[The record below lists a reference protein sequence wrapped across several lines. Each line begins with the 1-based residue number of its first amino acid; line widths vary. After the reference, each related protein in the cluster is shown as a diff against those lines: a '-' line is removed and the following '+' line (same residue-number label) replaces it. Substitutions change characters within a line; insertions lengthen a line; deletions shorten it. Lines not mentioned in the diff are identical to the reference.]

1 MKKLLLFASLVL
13 VVFLGSCNTKTPEQ
27 AAQESFE
34 QEMKENEA
42 NEMKHEKYIDSLVNV
57 AAGLDGETLV
67 ANRKHALS
75 ILRSE
80 YPQLSDKWDKMEVS
94 INNCEVYGDDDE

>member
-1 MKKLLLFASLVL
+1 MKKVLFFASVACVL
-13 VVFLGSCNTKTPEQ
+13 LGSCNTKSPEQ

-42 NEMKHEKYIDSLVNV
+42 NQMKHEKYIDSLVNV
-57 AAGLDGETLV
+57 ATGLEGETLV
-67 ANRKHALS
+67 SNRRHALS

-80 YPQLSDKWDKMEVS
+80 YPQMNDKWDKVEVS
-94 INNCEVYGDDDE
+94 IENCEIYGEDENE

>member
-1 MKKLLLFASLVL
+1 MKKVLFFAS
-13 VVFLGSCNTKTPEQ
+13 VVCFLLGSCNTKTPEQ
-27 AAQESFE
+27 AAKEALE
-34 QEMKENEA
+34 RDMQEMNA
-42 NEMKHEKYIDSLVNV
+42 NQMKHEKYMDSLVNV

-80 YPQLSDKWDKMEVS
+80 YPQLSEKWDKMEIS
-94 INNCEVYGDDDE
+94 INSCEVYGDDEE

>member
-1 MKKLLLFASLVL
+1 MKKVFAFASLLCVL
-13 VVFLGSCNTKTPEQ
+13 LGACNTKTPEQ

-42 NEMKHEKYIDSLVNV
+42 NEMRHEKYIDSLVNV
-57 AAGLDGETLV
+57 ASGLDGENLV
-67 ANRKHALS
+67 ANRRHALS

-80 YPQLSDKWDKMEVS
+80 YPQLSDKWDKMEIS
-94 INNCEVYGDDDE
+94 INNCEVYGDDE